1 MTDFVRRLVSG
12 NKARFKDGDLDVD
25 LDLAYITDRVIV
37 MGYPATGIEGFYRNR
52 REDAKRFLEHRHG
65 KNYWVFNF
73 CPVRENSYPD
83 SVFDGRVSRYP
94 FPDHHAPPLA
104 ILALVAREIREW
116 LDGSPERVAVLHCK
130 AGKGRSGTMACA
142 YLLSLEFAPS
152 RPQLERNK
160 DTTERAIE
168 RAKELMNTMPTD
180 DALPENEISRDPSE
194 EDLVKVELSSKSPG
208 PDGPVKTESVKS
220 ETTNSLSRVLD
231 LHTSRRMISSSPGK
245 NVKPGVSIPSQRR
258 WLYYWS
264 LLLAHQEPP
273 GFWSLD
279 PKIQSQPPPKVQLTQ
294 VKLRTRQLSGVKYNL
309 VKAANALI
317 DSTSLGRISS
327 MRANATAQS
336 KGQIWISL
344 ARYDDD
350 LVGTLEKWEKRT
362 RNEDGNMGKRRNGSE
377 NRDEHIEDLFKTD
390 KWDKAKMVRSFA
402 RLGGVGDA
410 SVQQEDATVSTHI
423 LSPLSNDNWESI
435 RHNIEEDE
443 GKAAPPGGDVVSEET
458 SLYDVTRALNGGGG
472 IVLNANRD
480 VRAKLYMGQ
489 VFMGWFWFIP
499 TFHMQHPRSAGAV
512 TTLRLSRKELDF
524 PLGIGSNIIDLEVTM
539 EWCSESADVVEP
551 PVRQGSPES
560 QAGEGEPTGFAAT
573 VQAIAT
579 GNPREAVEAK
589 EAAEG

>member
-1 MTDFVRRLVSG
+1 
-12 NKARFKDGDLDVD
+12 
-25 LDLAYITDRVIV
+25 
-37 MGYPATGIEGFYRNR
+37 
-52 REDAKRFLEHRHG
+52 
-65 KNYWVFNF
+65 
-73 CPVRENSYPD
+73 
-83 SVFDGRVSRYP
+83 
-94 FPDHHAPPLA
+94 
-104 ILALVAREIREW
+104 
-116 LDGSPERVAVLHCK
+116 
-130 AGKGRSGTMACA
+130 MACA

-410 SVQQEDATVSTHI
+410 SVQQEDATVCINRCYTVLEVQLI
-423 LSPLSNDNWESI
+423 
-435 RHNIEEDE
+435 
-443 GKAAPPGGDVVSEET
+443 VSLH
-458 SLYDVTRALNGGGG
+458 SL
-472 IVLNANRD
+472 RD
-480 VRAKLYMGQ
+480 VPCYMRRYRL
-489 VFMGWFWFIP
+489 
-499 TFHMQHPRSAGAV
+499 TFCHHCRMTIGNLFGTISKRTRVRRPHPGVMWYPKR
-512 TTLRLSRKELDF
+512 RLFTMLHEL
-524 PLGIGSNIIDLEVTM
+524 
-539 EWCSESADVVEP
+539 
-551 PVRQGSPES
+551 
-560 QAGEGEPTGFAAT
+560 
-573 VQAIAT
+573 
-579 GNPREAVEAK
+579 
-589 EAAEG
+589 